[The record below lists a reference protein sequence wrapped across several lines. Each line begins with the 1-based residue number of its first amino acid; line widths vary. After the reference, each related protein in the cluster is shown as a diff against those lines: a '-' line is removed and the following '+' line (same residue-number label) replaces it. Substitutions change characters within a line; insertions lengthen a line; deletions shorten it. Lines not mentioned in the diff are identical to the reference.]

1 MKDAMLR
8 CFWMPRTRAGRF
20 SMFFLLVSALHST
33 SVWASGELQ
42 NPSGVPTPRP
52 NWLSEGLFTIRIL
65 GIELWQWTALG
76 LLLVLS
82 VLAAWIVT
90 GTLHR
95 LANRIAAQTDSDLDN
110 RLVES
115 GVKPVRF
122 VVWLALFYLGALVLG
137 ISGLVMDF
145 LDSAGLILAV
155 LGVTWLLLRM
165 TNVVSEV
172 MEDRLKAK
180 EDKAVLALLPM
191 GRRVV
196 KVVIWG
202 LAFLGV
208 VQNLGFDITGLV
220 AGVGVGGIAIALAAQ
235 KTVENLFGGATL
247 LVDQPIRVGDYC
259 KFGSMAGT
267 VEDVGLRSTR
277 VRTLDRTLITVPNSE
292 FSQTQIEN
300 FGARDRIRLYVILGF
315 RYETTPDQFRYLLSE
330 LRALLWSHPKIDKN
344 TVRVRFVGFGAYSL
358 DVEVAAYVPTS
369 DWNEF
374 LAIREDIFLRI
385 MDITKQSGSSFAF
398 PSQTSYLCRDG
409 GLDEKASR
417 KAENEVDLWRKEGKL
432 PFPVLPSE
440 KIDELENTLDYPPAG
455 SYTEKA
461 GASAEMESK

>member
-1 MKDAMLR
+1 
-8 CFWMPRTRAGRF
+8 
-20 SMFFLLVSALHST
+20 
-33 SVWASGELQ
+33 
-42 NPSGVPTPRP
+42 
-52 NWLSEGLFTIRIL
+52 
-65 GIELWQWTALG
+65 
-76 LLLVLS
+76 
-82 VLAAWIVT
+82 
-90 GTLHR
+90 
-95 LANRIAAQTDSDLDN
+95 
-110 RLVES
+110 
-115 GVKPVRF
+115 
-122 VVWLALFYLGALVLG
+122 
-137 ISGLVMDF
+137 
-145 LDSAGLILAV
+145 
-155 LGVTWLLLRM
+155 M

-191 GRRVV
+191 GRRFV
-196 KVVIWG
+196 KAAIWG
-202 LAFLGV
+202 LALLGMF
-208 VQNLGFDITGLV
+208 QNLGFDITGLV
-220 AGVGVGGIAIALAAQ
+220 AGLGVGGIAIALAAQ
-235 KTVENLFGGATL
+235 KTIENLFGGATL

-259 KFGSMAGT
+259 KFGGMAGT

-300 FGARDRIRLYVILGF
+300 FGVRDRIRLYVILGF

-330 LRALLWSHPKIDKN
+330 LRALLWSHPKIDKES
-344 TVRVRFVGFGAYSL
+344 VRVRFVGFGAYSL

-369 DWNEF
+369 DWKEF
-374 LAIREDIFLRI
+374 LAIREDIFLRM
-385 MDITKQSGSSFAF
+385 MDITKKSGSSFAF

-409 GLDEKASR
+409 GLDEEASR

-440 KIDELENTLDYPPAG
+440 KIDELENRLDYPPVG